1 MKITA
6 NEIAHVAT
14 LARLDMD
21 GTVIAKFQHQ
31 VGQILDYVKT
41 LDELDTEGVS
51 LTSHATSST
60 NAFRE
65 DRVIPSPGME
75 QTLLNAPLKE
85 DGYFIVPKVVG

>member
-1 MKITA
+1 MKISA
-6 NEIAHVAT
+6 DEIAHVAT

-21 GTVIAKFQHQ
+21 GAVMAKFQHQ

-51 LTSHATSST
+51 LTSHVTSST

-65 DRVIPSPGME
+65 DRIIPSPDVE
-75 QTLLNAPLKE
+75 ACLSNAPSQE
-85 DGYFIVPKVVG
+85 EGYFIVPKVIG